1 MQQTRYQHA
10 KKTLQQA
17 YKNVNPAY
25 LSKQTRDEMN
35 IQDDAFVY
43 GEIDPQSLLNLIE
56 IAKPKKNEVFYDL
69 GSGSGRAAIAAAL
82 CFDFAEVVG
91 IEFLRPLYL
100 LSQNQWSMIQAEQNT
115 KNIKLSFTCGDYY
128 DLDISAADIVFFN
141 ATACRGDKWEKILA
155 KFKELPVGSRLILTS
170 HRIQDVMFESLYE
183 GLQLMSWGMNSAYV
197 YRKVL

>member
-1 MQQTRYQHA
+1 MQQTRYQRA

-17 YKNVNPAY
+17 YKNVNAAY

-35 IQDDAFVY
+35 IQDDSFIY

-56 IAKPKKNEVFYDL
+56 IANPKSNEVFYDL
-69 GSGSGRAAIAAAL
+69 GSGSGRAAISAAL

-91 IEFLRPLYL
+91 IEFLPSLYL
-100 LSQNQWSMIQAEQNT
+100 LSQNQWSMIQAAQ
-115 KNIKLSFTCGDYY
+115 NIKDVNLSFVCGDYY
-128 DLDISAADIVFFN
+128 DLDISGADIIFFN
-141 ATACRGDKWEKILA
+141 ATACRGERWEKILT
-155 KFKELPVGSRLILTS
+155 KFKELPVGTRLILTT
-170 HRIQDVMFESLYE
+170 HRIKDGMFESLYE

>member
-1 MQQTRYQHA
+1 MQQTRYQRA
-10 KKTLQQA
+10 KKTLQHA

-35 IQDDAFVY
+35 IQDDAFIY

-56 IAKPKKNEVFYDL
+56 IAKPGPNEIFYDL

-91 IEFLRPLYL
+91 IEFLPPLYL
-100 LSQNQWSMIQAEQNT
+100 LSQNQWSMIQAEHPG
-115 KNIKLSFTCGDYY
+115 KDIKLSFICGDYY
-128 DLDISAADIVFFN
+128 ELDISAADIIFFN
-141 ATACRGDKWEKILA
+141 ATACRGERWDKILA
-155 KFKELPVGSRLILTS
+155 KFKELPVGSRLILTT
-170 HRIQDVMFESLYE
+170 HRIHDEMFEPLYE